1 MENTLTQRIARYAA
15 AFPDSLAD
23 VSAQVLDTMR
33 KTIEAGRP

>member
-1 MENTLTQRIARYAA
+1 MAPSGSAIFR
-15 AFPDSLAD
+15 SLAD